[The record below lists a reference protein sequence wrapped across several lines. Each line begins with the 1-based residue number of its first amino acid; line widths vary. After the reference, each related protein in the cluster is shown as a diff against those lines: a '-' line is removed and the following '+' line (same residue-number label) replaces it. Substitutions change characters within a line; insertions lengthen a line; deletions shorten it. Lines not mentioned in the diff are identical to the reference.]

1 MCIRDRCGHW
11 RVIVPDLR
19 GFGAS
24 DLGQI
29 PGSLD
34 DYADDLLALL
44 VHLGLAQVVLCG
56 LSMGGYISFALL
68 KKAPERI
75 KALILADTRAGADS
89 IEGREGRL
97 ANAHKAETEGVLA
110 VGEPMPV
117 SYTHLD
123 VYKRQVAERIGVGIA
138 GEHHDGFGIAG
149 EVP

>member
-1 MCIRDRCGHW
+1 MPSFVHNHERMHYRDEGSGQAIVLVHAFPLHSAMWEAQIPALCGHW

-56 LSMGGYISFALL
+56 LSMGEMCIRDRSG
-68 KKAPERI
+68 
-75 KALILADTRAGADS
+75 RA
-89 IEGREGRL
+89 
-97 ANAHKAETEGVLA
+97 
-110 VGEPMPV
+110 
-117 SYTHLD
+117 
-123 VYKRQVAERIGVGIA
+123 
-138 GEHHDGFGIAG
+138 
-149 EVP
+149 